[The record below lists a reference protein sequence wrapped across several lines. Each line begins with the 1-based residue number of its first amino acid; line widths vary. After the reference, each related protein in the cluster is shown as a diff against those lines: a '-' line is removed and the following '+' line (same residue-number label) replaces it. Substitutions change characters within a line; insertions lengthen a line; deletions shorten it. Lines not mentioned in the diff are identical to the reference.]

1 MLYCMHESQR
11 FSRVLL
17 QAAVSQSL
25 CQLLSGWLQA
35 FFDIINAVP
44 YGEELAAAFAA
55 LPNMPDPLSHGT
67 ANFSGGTF
75 NTGPSKNGS
84 AQFVTFA
91 LRVFNYA
98 PCFFQVRAFPPA
110 VKLAKP
116 VACPLT
122 RQAEQALYAM
132 MRCLGSPTQAAPS
145 RLCSSRP
152 QGSENAVNI
161 APGAVQVVPRL
172 FHSMSNGVAVEPR
185 AIEVL
190 PRLILIKPVG
200 TNVTP
205 VGISV
210 TPRLISI
217 APKVAVAP
225 HRSLG

>member
-1 MLYCMHESQR
+1 MP
-11 FSRVLL
+11 F
-17 QAAVSQSL
+17 
-25 CQLLSGWLQA
+25 
-35 FFDIINAVP
+35 
-44 YGEELAAAFAA
+44 GEELASTFSA
-55 LPNMPDPLSHGT
+55 LPDIPDPLSFGT

-75 NTGPSKNGS
+75 NTGPQKNGT

-91 LRVFNYA
+91 ARVVSYA
-98 PCFFQVRAFPPA
+98 PCFFQVRCPDTAAGDACGLLTLNQSMYCMPGVAPGQPA
-110 VKLAKP
+110 P
-116 VACPLT
+116 
-122 RQAEQALYAM
+122 RI
-132 MRCLGSPTQAAPS
+132 
-145 RLCSSRP
+145 LCSP
-152 QGSENAVNI
+152 CAQGSETGVTI
-161 APGAVQVVPRL
+161 APGAIQVVPRL

-225 HRSLG
+225 HRSLE